1 MSTNVRKML
10 AIAAIGAGLTA
21 PAAAQQ
27 QAAAPAATGTP
38 APATAEPDPAAV
50 QRVVEAVNAAIAA
63 QPATA
68 TAQDIE
74 AAVMFAISQQQQ
86 PAPVSLA
93 ALNFVVNQQG
103 NAARKVKVALVNA
116 RAAVRRGQAGTGG
129 TGGAAGNAAS
139 LAAGPSVGGGGVGV
153 NYTTQN

>member
-1 MSTNVRKML
+1 MSTNVRKTL
-10 AIAAIGAGLTA
+10 AMAAISAVLTL
-21 PAAAQQ
+21 PAMAQ
-27 QAAAPAATGTP
+27 QAAPATTATP
-38 APATAEPDPAAV
+38 APTTAEPDPAAV
-50 QRVVEAVNAAIAA
+50 QRVVEAINAAIAA

-86 PAPVSLA
+86 PAAVSLA
-93 ALNFVVNQQG
+93 ALNFVTTQPG
-103 NAARKVKVALVNA
+103 NAARKVKVALANA
-116 RAAVRRGQAGTGG
+116 RSAVNRGQTGTGG

-153 NYTTQN
+153 NYTNQN